1 VKTLVP
7 PTTDT
12 PAITIAELG
21 KRFNVHMDE
30 CDRRL
35 DGRFAT
41 QQVSVDRAIATQQA
55 SVDRAIAAQQ
65 ATVDLAI
72 AAQQASVALAAEALK
87 QVAAS
92 ANSQM
97 VLFDLRMNNV
107 YSRLVTTIMFLS
119 ISFFVF
125 GAFSFVHTLTGH

>member
-1 VKTLVP
+1 MTTLVP

-12 PAITIAELG
+12 LAITIAELD

-35 DGRFAT
+35 GECF
-41 QQVSVDRAIATQQA
+41 ATQQA

-65 ATVDLAI
+65 GA
-72 AAQQASVALAAEALK
+72 VALAAEALK

-97 VLFDLRMNNV
+97 AVFNLRMDSV

-119 ISFFVF
+119 ISFFVL
-125 GAFSFVHTLTGH
+125 GAFSFVHAFTGH

>member
-1 VKTLVP
+1 MTTLVP

-12 PAITIAELG
+12 LAITIAELD

-35 DGRFAT
+35 GECF
-41 QQVSVDRAIATQQA
+41 ATQQA

-65 ATVDLAI
+65 ASVDLSI
-72 AAQQASVALAAEALK
+72 AAQQGAVALAAEALK

-97 VLFDLRMNNV
+97 AVFNLRMDSV

-119 ISFFVF
+119 ISFFVL
-125 GAFSFVHTLTGH
+125 GAFSFVHAFTGH